1 MVAREFW
8 DLSLIS
14 DFRFPIS
21 DFCLYVSV
29 FLVLQLL
36 SFPMVSSIFCYLVNY
51 ISWAT
56 TRVDCDK

>member
-21 DFCLYVSV
+21 VSMSLS
-29 FLVLQLL
+29 LVLQLL